1 LNRNILHTGVQH
13 FINENL
19 NTDIVSVLLKKVSFD
34 GVGTKELVQQIEA
47 KKKCD
52 TKLPI
57 WFKTTGIYYP
67 DKLNIEQTSSEIT
80 AQYKANLVN
89 GKSMIDLT
97 GGLGVDSYFF
107 SKKMEQVVHCELDK
121 NLSEIAEYNYDILGV
136 KNIYCLPKNGL
147 DYLEDSTQK
156 FDWIYVDPSRR
167 NNVKGKVFMLSD
179 CLPDVP
185 NNLSLLFKK
194 ATSILI
200 KTSPLLDFTI
210 GINELRSVKE
220 IHVVAI
226 KNEVK
231 ELLWILEKDY
241 LGEISIKTINFNTG
255 KDEKFD
261 FGWGDEKRNIS
272 QFGLPKTYLY
282 EPNSAILK
290 SGAFKTIGNTFGLKK
305 LQEHSHLYTA
315 DKLVDFPGRTFNIE
329 KIIPYNK
336 KSIQK
341 LGIQKA
347 NVTARNFPESVEG
360 FRKKH
365 KIKDGG
371 NDYVFLT
378 TNCLKEKTILICK
391 KIQVFG

>member
-1 LNRNILHTGVQH
+1 MNKDILHTGVQH
-13 FINENL
+13 FIVENL
-19 NTDIVSVLLKKVSFD
+19 NTDIVSVLLKKVTFD

-47 KKKCD
+47 KKKCES
-52 TKLPI
+52 KLPT

-67 DKLNIEQTSSEIT
+67 DKLNIEQTSSETT
-80 AQYKANLVN
+80 AQYKANLVHGN
-89 GKSMIDLT
+89 SMIDLT
-97 GGLGVDSYFF
+97 GGLGVDCYFF
-107 SKKMEQVVHCELDK
+107 STKMEQVVHCEIDK
-121 NLSEIAEYNYDILGV
+121 NLSEIADYNYGILGV
-136 KNIYCLPKNGL
+136 KNIRCLPENGL

-167 NNVKGKVFMLSD
+167 NDAKGKVFMLSD

-194 ATSILI
+194 TSNILI

-210 GINELRSVKE
+210 GINELQSVKE

-241 LGEISIKTINFNTG
+241 LGEISIKTINFNIG
-255 KDEKFD
+255 RAEKFD
-261 FGWGDEKRNIS
+261 FGWGDEKRSIS
-272 QFGLPKTYLY
+272 QFGLPQTYLY

-315 DKLVDFPGRTFNIE
+315 DKLVDFPGRTFNIQM
-329 KIIPYNK
+329 IIPYNK
-336 KSIQK
+336 KAIQK

-347 NVTARNFPESVEG
+347 NVTTRNFPESVES

-371 NDYVFLT
+371 NDYLFLT
-378 TNCLKEKTILICK
+378 TNYLNEKTILICK
-391 KIQVFG
+391 KIT

>member
-136 KNIYCLPKNGL
+136 KNIYCLP
-147 DYLEDSTQK
+147 
-156 FDWIYVDPSRR
+156 
-167 NNVKGKVFMLSD
+167 
-179 CLPDVP
+179 
-185 NNLSLLFKK
+185 
-194 ATSILI
+194 
-200 KTSPLLDFTI
+200 
-210 GINELRSVKE
+210 
-220 IHVVAI
+220 
-226 KNEVK
+226 
-231 ELLWILEKDY
+231 
-241 LGEISIKTINFNTG
+241 
-255 KDEKFD
+255 
-261 FGWGDEKRNIS
+261 
-272 QFGLPKTYLY
+272 
-282 EPNSAILK
+282 
-290 SGAFKTIGNTFGLKK
+290 
-305 LQEHSHLYTA
+305 
-315 DKLVDFPGRTFNIE
+315 
-329 KIIPYNK
+329 
-336 KSIQK
+336 
-341 LGIQKA
+341 
-347 NVTARNFPESVEG
+347 
-360 FRKKH
+360 
-365 KIKDGG
+365 
-371 NDYVFLT
+371 
-378 TNCLKEKTILICK
+378 
-391 KIQVFG
+391 

>member
-1 LNRNILHTGVQH
+1 
-13 FINENL
+13 
-19 NTDIVSVLLKKVSFD
+19 
-34 GVGTKELVQQIEA
+34 
-47 KKKCD
+47 
-52 TKLPI
+52 
-57 WFKTTGIYYP
+57 
-67 DKLNIEQTSSEIT
+67 
-80 AQYKANLVN
+80 
-89 GKSMIDLT
+89 
-97 GGLGVDSYFF
+97 
-107 SKKMEQVVHCELDK
+107 
-121 NLSEIAEYNYDILGV
+121 
-136 KNIYCLPKNGL
+136 
-147 DYLEDSTQK
+147 
-156 FDWIYVDPSRR
+156 
-167 NNVKGKVFMLSD
+167 MLSD

>member
-1 LNRNILHTGVQH
+1 
-13 FINENL
+13 
-19 NTDIVSVLLKKVSFD
+19 VSVLLKKVSFD

>member
-347 NVTARNFPESVEG
+347 NVTTRNFPESVEG

>member
-1 LNRNILHTGVQH
+1 MNRNILHTGVQH